1 MPIEAAEMLRRVFRS
16 AGIDAVYGAAC
27 PPLPVTAVP
36 ATVAETFAVAHQRVH
51 GTRAA
56 VSVGDGVFTVPGAS
70 PSPPRVIELHDGAD
84 LPAALAGLA
93 SDAAVELRLSFS
105 LSQPVEDLVPEPAGG
120 DDTWLEP
127 GDDAAAAWRGATKVS
142 VLAGPGVGRAAA
154 IPGLHDLAAVAN
166 LGVLNTWGAKGVFHW
181 RSRHHL
187 ATVGL
192 QADDFTLSGLGEV
205 DLIVATGLDPDEAP
219 EDRWRL
225 APALVV
231 PPGALAA
238 LAERCQ
244 PVSTEIVVPPL
255 RTRLAGVTQRGWA
268 VERGPLPPTRVT
280 LHYAECLASGGLIAA
295 DAGLVGYWVART
307 LGTTRLGG
315 VLVPSAPRPGWA
327 AACVAV
333 ALLRQPDRPALAL
346 IDASDDRHTALVVD
360 AARSLG
366 VPVPVEVWDAAG
378 PPLDAEAHR
387 ERLRRLM
394 GGGSAAPPE
403 PQSLATDG
411 SQLLEMIDAA
421 GSIVAWT

>member
-1 MPIEAAEMLRRVFRS
+1 MPIEAAELLRRVFRC
-16 AGIDAVYGAAC
+16 AGIEAIYGEPCAS
-27 PPLPVTAVP
+27 LPVTAVP
-36 ATVAETFAVAHQRVH
+36 ATVAGTFAVAHQRVH

-56 VSVGDGVFTVPGAS
+56 VSVGDGVFIIPSAS
-70 PSPPRVIELHDGAD
+70 PSPPRVIELHDAAG
-84 LPAALAGLA
+84 LPALVAVLA
-93 SDAAVELRLSFS
+93 SSAAIELRLSFP
-105 LSQPVEDLVPEPAGG
+105 LSQPVDDIFPEPAGSE
-120 DDTWLEP
+120 DTWVVPTDDVAAAL
-127 GDDAAAAWRGATKVS
+127 DAATNVS
-142 VLAGPGVGRAAA
+142 VLAGPGVVRAAA

-192 QADDFTLSGLGEV
+192 QADDFTLGGLGEV

-225 APALVV
+225 APAVFV
-231 PPGALAA
+231 PPGALAP
-238 LAERCQ
+238 LAERCR
-244 PVSTEIVVPPL
+244 PRSGEIVVPPL

-280 LHYAECLASGGLIAA
+280 MHYAEGLASGGLIAA
-295 DAGLVGYWVART
+295 DAGLAGYWVART

-315 VLVPSAPRPGWA
+315 VLVPSAPRAGWA

-333 ALLRQPDRPALAL
+333 ARLRHPDRPALAVV
-346 IDASDDRHTALVVD
+346 DVPDDPHTALVLD

-366 VPVPVEVWDAAG
+366 VQVPIEVWDAEG
-378 PPLDAEAHR
+378 PPLDAKAHR

-394 GGGSAAPPE
+394 SGGSATPPGVAA
-403 PQSLATDG
+403 LATDA
-411 SQLLEMIDAA
+411 SQMLEMVDAA
-421 GSIVAWT
+421 GPIVAWT

>member
-1 MPIEAAEMLRRVFRS
+1 MPIEAAELLRRVFRA

-27 PPLPVTAVP
+27 APLPVTVVP
-36 ATVAETFAVAHQRVH
+36 LAVAETLAVAHQRVH
-51 GTRAA
+51 GARAA
-56 VSVGDGVFTVPGAS
+56 VSVGDGVFTIPGVP
-70 PSPPRVIELHDGAD
+70 PPRSVEPPDAAE
-84 LPAALAGLA
+84 LPALVRDLA
-93 SDAAVELRLSFS
+93 SGDAIELRLSFS
-105 LSQPVEDLVPEPAGG
+105 MAQPVDDIVPESPGR

-127 GDDAAAAWRGATKVS
+127 ADDVTAAVDAASRVS
-142 VLAGPGVGRAAA
+142 VLAGPGVVGGAAVPA
-154 IPGLHDLAAVAN
+154 LHDLAAVAN

-192 QADDFTLSGLGEV
+192 QADDFTLAGLGEV

-225 APALVV
+225 APALFV

-238 LAERCQ
+238 LAERCR
-244 PVSTEIVVPPL
+244 PRSGEIAVPPL
-255 RTRLAGVTQRGWA
+255 RSRLAGVTQRGWA

-280 LHYAECLASGGLIAA
+280 LHYGECVAAGGVIAA
-295 DAGLVGYWVART
+295 DAGLVGFWVART

-315 VLVPSAPRPGWA
+315 VLVPSVTHPGWA

-333 ALLRQPDRPALAL
+333 ARLRHPDRPALAL
-346 IDASDDRHTALVVD
+346 VDATDVQPTALVVE

-366 VPVPVEVWDAAG
+366 VDVPVEVWDADG
-378 PPLDAEAHR
+378 PPLDAEVHR

-394 GGGSAAPPE
+394 GGENAAPPG
-403 PQSLATDG
+403 PHRLATDG
-411 SQLLEMIDAA
+411 RQLGEMIDAA
-421 GSIVAWT
+421 GPIVAWT